1 MWDLKQ
7 FTLTRVILLIW
18 LFEILLKSSFD
29 SENHWN
35 ISFDC
40 HFNVLNRKQGI
51 FVDKVPLIFYSE
63 EVIRQ
68 KVYDTCQKHVQDNS
82 EQNKIETKIQ
92 ASFQKLAIFKN
103 KIFLFE
109 KLIVKLHL
117 NVCKLKTSKGS
128 KVSTSYKTSN
138 DFGKSCFTNL
148 LPH

>member
-92 ASFQKLAIFKN
+92 ASFQKLATFKN
-103 KIFLFE
+103 KIFLF
-109 KLIVKLHL
+109 
-117 NVCKLKTSKGS
+117 CKI
-128 KVSTSYKTSN
+128 
-138 DFGKSCFTNL
+138 DR
-148 LPH
+148 